1 MYCCELS
8 EQQRCRVTFNTTQ
21 MCTQTSLWTRWTSQ
35 IYSLPVNCYTVYPEA
50 DVLLFQTVSRYVESR
65 RWKCSYYILCEKEL
79 LWKRWNRKVYGGF
92 IVVSRTVYCFCN
104 RLYIELKK
112 SKWVIHK
119 LKTDS
124 EYKLQ
129 LHYLLCLEQSPLPLQ
144 AIVIHSC
151 CMACYR
157 LKYNPVTQ
165 SHSNVDIRGV
175 VDVVFNMLFWKNS

>member
-1 MYCCELS
+1 MAWSEMYCCELS

-92 IVVSRTVYCFCN
+92 IVVSRFITVFVTDFILN
-104 RLYIELKK
+104 LKK
-112 SKWVIHK
+112 ASEWYISLK
-119 LKTDS
+119 LTLNISYSCTICSVWNKV
-124 EYKLQ
+124 
-129 LHYLLCLEQSPLPLQ
+129 HFLCKP
-144 AIVIHSC
+144 
-151 CMACYR
+151 
-157 LKYNPVTQ
+157 
-165 SHSNVDIRGV
+165 
-175 VDVVFNMLFWKNS
+175 